1 VAGAAPGAFRGSV
14 DDEQERLHAR
24 DGHHGFGDV
33 VRLLAQAAGPELTEG
48 WAGVPE
54 RLAPL
59 LDQDAAVA
67 RELMQDPDRGVRRL
81 AVMALAGVPSPWVL
95 ELLSLGMEDP
105 VPEIR
110 ALAAEAADR
119 WLASHPSAGTPPAE
133 LVERV
138 LALVEDPCEE
148 VRLSVV
154 GPVVR
159 LGRDQGVRSLL
170 AVYERTDDDLMRGE
184 ILGALAAA
192 GYNAEVARLGRAI
205 RGGELA
211 SPYLRRILARLDG
224 RTTPVPYPHGRD
236 QAQTPWTGGWAAEG
250 DERLAGDGGP

>member
-1 VAGAAPGAFRGSV
+1 MAEAARGAFRGSV
-14 DDEQERLHAR
+14 DDEQERLQAR
-24 DGHHGFGDV
+24 DGHHGFVDV
-33 VRLLAQAAGPELTEG
+33 VRLLAQAAGPELAEG

-59 LDQDAAVA
+59 LDRDAAVA
-67 RELMQDPDRGVRRL
+67 RQLMQDPDRGVRRL
-81 AVMALAGVPSPWVL
+81 AVMALAGVSSPWVL
-95 ELLSLGMEDP
+95 DLLSLGMEDP

-110 ALAAEAADR
+110 ALAAESADR
-119 WLASHPSAGTPPAE
+119 WLSSHPGAGTPPAQ

-138 LALVEDPCEE
+138 LALVEDPCED

-159 LGRDQGVRSLL
+159 LGREEGVRSLL
-170 AVYERTDDDLMRGE
+170 AVFERTDDELMRGE

-192 GYNAEVARLGRAI
+192 GYNAEVARLAGAI
-205 RGGELA
+205 RSGELA

-224 RTTPVPYPHGRD
+224 QATPALYPHGQD
-236 QAQTPWTGGWAAEG
+236 GADGTWGDGWAAEG
-250 DERLAGDGGP
+250 VDGVAGDGGP